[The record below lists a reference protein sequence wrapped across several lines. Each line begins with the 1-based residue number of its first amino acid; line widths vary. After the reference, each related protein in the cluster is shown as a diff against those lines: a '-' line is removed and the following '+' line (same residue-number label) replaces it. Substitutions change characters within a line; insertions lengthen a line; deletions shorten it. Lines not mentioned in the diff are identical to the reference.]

1 MPDALNTVATDLSQ
15 TDLPR
20 ATSSKDTSPQTVMG
34 FDFGTQKMGMACGNS
49 LSGTAQPLAIF
60 PMRDGI
66 PDWDKLE
73 KLIAEWKPNACVVG
87 LPLNMDDSE
96 SELSARARKF
106 ARRLR
111 HRLNISVWMVDER
124 LTTREA
130 RNSLLSYQ
138 QQGHGKKTNAD
149 SLAATMLIESWFR
162 EASGV
167 QP

>member
-1 MPDALNTVATDLSQ
+1 MPDSLNTVSTDTLQPTAPQ
-15 TDLPR
+15 T
-20 ATSSKDTSPQTVMG
+20 SSPQTVMG

-66 PDWDKLE
+66 PDWDKLT
-73 KLIAEWKPNACVVG
+73 KLIAQWQPNLCVVG

-96 SELSARARKF
+96 SELSLRARKF

-111 HRLNISVWMVDER
+111 HRLNIPVWMVDER

-130 RNSLLSYQ
+130 RHSLLTYQ
-138 QQGHGKKTNAD
+138 QQGHGKKTSAD
-149 SLAATMLIESWFR
+149 SLAASMLVESWFR
-162 EASGV
+162 EATGV

>member
-20 ATSSKDTSPQTVMG
+20 ATSSEYTSPKTVMG

-73 KLIAEWKPNACVVG
+73 KLIAEWKPNVCVVG

-111 HRLNISVWMVDER
+111 HRLNIPVWMVDER

>member
-15 TDLPR
+15 ADLPR
-20 ATSSKDTSPQTVMG
+20 ATSSEDPSPQTVVG

-73 KLIAEWKPNACVVG
+73 KLIAEWKPNVCVVG

-111 HRLNISVWMVDER
+111 HRLNIPVWMVDER

>member
-15 TDLPR
+15 ADLPR
-20 ATSSKDTSPQTVMG
+20 ATSSEDTSPQTVMG

-73 KLIAEWKPNACVVG
+73 KLIAEWKPNVCVVG

-111 HRLNISVWMVDER
+111 HRLNIPVWMVDER

-162 EASGV
+162 ETSGV